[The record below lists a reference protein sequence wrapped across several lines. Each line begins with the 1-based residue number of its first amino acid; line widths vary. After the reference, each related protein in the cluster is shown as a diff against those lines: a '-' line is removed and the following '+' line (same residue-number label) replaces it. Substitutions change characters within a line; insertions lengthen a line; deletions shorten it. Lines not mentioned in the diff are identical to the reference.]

1 VEARAAV
8 VMVVARVEARVEAM
22 EEATAV
28 ATAVARVAAREVA
41 RVEGWAGVTV
51 GGEMEEVVM
60 GGMAMEAEAA
70 EVAEV
75 AEVTV
80 AVARVEVAMAREK
93 RGSVVGMAMA

>member
-1 VEARAAV
+1 MRFAV
-8 VMVVARVEARVEAM
+8 HLAPIPPVINVILKK
-22 EEATAV
+22 
-28 ATAVARVAAREVA
+28 
-41 RVEGWAGVTV
+41 

-60 GGMAMEAEAA
+60 AGMAMEA

-75 AEVTV
+75 AEETV